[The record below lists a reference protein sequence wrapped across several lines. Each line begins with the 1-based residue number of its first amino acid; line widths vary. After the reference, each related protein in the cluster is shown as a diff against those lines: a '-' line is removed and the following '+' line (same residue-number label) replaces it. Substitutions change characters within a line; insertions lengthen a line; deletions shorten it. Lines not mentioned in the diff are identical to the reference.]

1 MIGKGNTSISI
12 EEILT
17 QVDETQIVAYYLHL
31 TEIPCLICSPLRSD
45 KHPSFGIYTPDG
57 KEVNYIDF
65 STREG
70 GRPFNLLS
78 QLWQISVAGVISRV
92 LKDLEHIK
100 RHSVSI
106 NTSIVN
112 STGNNKSNTPKSNL
126 STNTLLQCKVRDWQ
140 KHDIEYWKSY
150 GISIEWLKFAEVYP
164 ISHKIVVKNGKQYV
178 FGADKYAYAYVE
190 HKEGKITLK
199 IYQPFNKNGYKWA
212 NKHDSSVVS
221 LWTKIPKTGKY
232 VCICSSLKDA
242 LCLWCNTGIPAIAIQ
257 GEGYKMSQTAINDLK
272 LRYKKVFICL
282 DNDKP
287 GLEDSKKL
295 AEYTGFINI
304 ILPQFEGGKDISD
317 FFYSNHDNF
326 NKVILDLIKEKI
338 SE

>member
-1 MIGKGNTSISI
+1 MIGKGNTSTSI

-78 QLWQISVAGVISRV
+78 QLWQISVPGVISRV

-112 STGNNKSNTPKSNL
+112 STGNNKSNAPRSNL
-126 STNTLLQCKVRDWQ
+126 SNDTILQCKVRDWQ

-150 GISIEWLKFAEVYP
+150 GITIEWLKFAEVYP
-164 ISHKIVVKNGKQYV
+164 ISHKIVIKNGKQYV
-178 FGADKYAYAYVE
+178 FGADKYAYDYVE
-190 HKEGKITLK
+190 HKEGKVTLK
-199 IYQPFNKNGYKWA
+199 IYQPFNTNGYKWA

-221 LWTKIPKTGKY
+221 LWAKIPKSGKY

-242 LCLWCNTGIPAIAIQ
+242 LCLWCNTGIPAII
-257 GEGYKMSQTAINDLK
+257 
-272 LRYKKVFICL
+272 V
-282 DNDKP
+282 
-287 GLEDSKKL
+287 
-295 AEYTGFINI
+295 TGKQI
-304 ILPQFEGGKDISD
+304 GRA
-317 FFYSNHDNF
+317 H
-326 NKVILDLIKEKI
+326 V
-338 SE
+338 

>member
-1 MIGKGNTSISI
+1 MIGKGNTSTSI

-78 QLWQISVAGVISRV
+78 QLWQISVPGVISRV

-112 STGNNKSNTPKSNL
+112 STSNNKSNAPKSNL
-126 STNTLLQCKVRDWQ
+126 SSDTLLQCKIRDWR

-150 GISIEWLKFAEVYP
+150 GITIEWLKFAEVYP
-164 ISHKIVVKNGKQYV
+164 ISHKIVIKNGKQYV

-190 HKEGKITLK
+190 HKEGKVTLK
-199 IYQPFNKNGYKWA
+199 IYQPFNTKGYKWS

-221 LWTKIPKTGKY
+221 LWTKIPKLGKY

-257 GEGYKMSQTAINDLK
+257 GEGYKMSQTAINELK
-272 LRYKKVFICL
+272 SRFEKVFICL

-287 GLEDSKKL
+287 GLEDSEKL
-295 AEYTGFINI
+295 AESTGFINI

-317 FFYSNHDNF
+317 FFYSNHDKF
-326 NKVILDLIKEKI
+326 NRVILDLIKEKI